1 MNSTWIRSSVFAAAT
16 LAFGTVSHAQA
27 YDKVVA
33 DVKFNFRSTDVDHAA
48 GKYDI
53 SSVRSPGGMLIFK
66 LMNEDTRESV
76 LLVGQV
82 PLSGK
87 DHSDARLV
95 FRCNSVTCG
104 LTEIW
109 MGSDTGYRLAKPR
122 LTPSE
127 GERIAVV
134 PLKTVHSNG
143 D

>member
-1 MNSTWIRSSVFAAAT
+1 MNSTLIRSSVFAAAV
-16 LAFGTVSHAQA
+16 LAFGTPSYAQ
-27 YDKVVA
+27 DKVVA
-33 DVKFNFRSTDVDHAA
+33 DINFNFRSTTVDHPA
-48 GKYDI
+48 GHYAIKAM
-53 SSVRSPGGMLIFK
+53 RSGTLVFK
-66 LMNEDTRESV
+66 LTNEETRRSV

-87 DHSDARLV
+87 EREEPRLV

-109 MGSDTGYRLAKPR
+109 MGEYGAYKVAKPK

-127 GERIAVV
+127 GERIAII
-134 PLKTVHSNG
+134 PLKVVHSSG